1 MYDVRFMYD
10 WVYVRCTRPLYFYSF
25 VHPSYIVHFSF
36 VHQRS
41 LVIRVVRGGFEGP
54 EVGTKGRL
62 GSGGAELGLEGS
74 LVGSHLRGVLQA
86 SGDSRADS
94 REAQTGLQFGGLDGR
109 GTGDGRQVAQI
120 DARAVLTGGGGYAVG
135 SQHHLLVSRMGRLL
149 VDLGQCTA
157 DHFKH
162 RCILGN
168 SHSLSAIGR
177 ID

>member
-1 MYDVRFMYD
+1 M
-10 WVYVRCTRPLYFYSF
+10 
-25 VHPSYIVHFSF
+25 
-36 VHQRS
+36 
-41 LVIRVVRGGFEGP
+41 IRVVRGGFEGP

-74 LVGSHLRGVLQA
+74 LVGSHLRRVLQA

-94 REAQTGLQFGGLDGR
+94 REALTELQFGGLDGR

-162 RCILGN
+162 RCILGY
-168 SHSLSAIGR
+168 SHS
-177 ID
+177 

>member
-10 WVYVRCTRPLYFYSF
+10 WVYVRCTRPLYFY
-25 VHPSYIVHFSF
+25 SF

-62 GSGGAELGLEGS
+62 GSGGAELSLEVS
-74 LVGSHLRGVLQA
+74 LVGSHLRRVLQA
-86 SGDSRADS
+86 SGDSRADTS
-94 REAQTGLQFGGLDGR
+94 EAQTLLNLSGLDGR

-120 DARAVLTGGGGYAVG
+120 DTRAVLTGGGRYAVG
-135 SQHHLLVSRMGRLL
+135 SQHHLLVSRMWRLL
-149 VDLGQCTA
+149 VNLGQCTA
-157 DHFKH
+157 DRFKH

-168 SHSLSAIGR
+168 SHSCSAIDR